1 MEKKLAISKR
11 VFVEDISPFIRID
24 MHTEDEAFPVSNLTE
39 RLLDGG
45 LSETERFHFGS
56 EELYPAFYIFFH
68 KKVMICLLVVGYKLY
83 TFSHSSSSSS
93 AASAGIKSIVLLS
106 VSTE

>member
-1 MEKKLAISKR
+1 
-11 VFVEDISPFIRID
+11 